1 MATKAPENLPG
12 NVIKGPWKR
21 KSKKE
26 IVIPDD
32 DIIELQENIM
42 FCDNLTEGAI
52 VQLIH
57 TLGENG
63 FEVNDEPFMRDVGFI
78 IESVRGMLYRDM
90 GIHSPMGRVMEIFT
104 KTKAV
109 TVEGETA
116 GYDFHIDPNRISDL
130 LEVFDDEE
138 EDSKNPA

>member
-1 MATKAPENLPG
+1 MTTHETN
-12 NVIKGPWKR
+12 NVINGPWKAMSKR
-21 KSKKE
+21 K
-26 IVIPDD
+26 VILPLSDEV
-32 DIIELQENIM
+32 IEVQENTV

>member
-21 KSKKE
+21 KSKKD
-26 IVIPDD
+26 IVLPDD

-130 LEVFDDEE
+130 LEAFDDEE
-138 EDSKNPA
+138 EDPKKPA